1 MGFRKNDI
9 DGIHSVYLKEKLE
22 HRSLSQSISIEKRIQ
37 HLIIFSVN
45 NSEKEREQWSE
56 IIESKATTCT

>member
-45 NSEKEREQWSE
+45 NSEKEREQ
-56 IIESKATTCT
+56 